1 MRVRGMMGGR
11 GGYNTGHALGRT
23 LCPAEIDVVCETGVA
38 EVPLLRR
45 PINAT
50 PWLMA
55 LLFVGLDLCS
65 NYSFVT
71 S

>member
-38 EVPLLRR
+38 EVLLLRK
-45 PINAT
+45 AYQC
-50 PWLMA
+50 A
-55 LLFVGLDLCS
+55 LAHGFFICWFGSV
-65 NYSFVT
+65 
-71 S
+71 

>member
-38 EVPLLRR
+38 EVPLLRK
-45 PINAT
+45 A
-50 PWLMA
+50 
-55 LLFVGLDLCS
+55 
-65 NYSFVT
+65 
-71 S
+71 